1 MSLGP
6 KILLSIFSLSLVI
19 ATIGVTSNWYTN
31 SILNQLVQKN
41 VETTSMVEQ
50 TAKLENRLYQSLI
63 LLIELKESQ
72 SEVIPTIELQ
82 SPTEKVLIQNFGEII
97 EEIKSHIIDLEGTI
111 SVHHELYQTH
121 LTDDFEELKRNF
133 QFYEQLSIEWLEFR
147 KENKSQ
153 SHHMFSNSITPYFSN
168 NIIPAISH
176 LREDVINQQIQENSK
191 LDIQLRRASIFII
204 VITIVLI
211 FLSLGVAL
219 FIYNSIVNPL
229 KNLSIGA
236 HAFGKGNLDERVEV
250 KTNDEIG
257 DLTST
262 FNKMA
267 SNLQKRTLARDYLD
281 NIIESIHE
289 ALIVT
294 DELGDIV
301 GLNKSAS
308 DLLGYKKKKTNW
320 KTLNTATR

>member
-1 MSLGP
+1 MSLGS

-82 SPTEKVLIQNFGEII
+82 SPTEKVLIQNFGVII

-111 SVHHELYQTH
+111 LVHHELYQTH
-121 LTDDFEELKRNF
+121 LTDDFEELQRNF

-153 SHHMFSNSITPYFSN
+153 SHHMFSNSLTPYFSN

-176 LREDVINQQIQENSK
+176 LREDVMNQQIQENSK
-191 LDIQLRRASIFII
+191 LDIQLRRASLFYYSNNHYTYFS
-204 VITIVLI
+204 ITW
-211 FLSLGVAL
+211 SCS
-219 FIYNSIVNPL
+219 IYL
-229 KNLSIGA
+229 
-236 HAFGKGNLDERVEV
+236 
-250 KTNDEIG
+250 
-257 DLTST
+257 
-262 FNKMA
+262 
-267 SNLQKRTLARDYLD
+267 
-281 NIIESIHE
+281 
-289 ALIVT
+289 
-294 DELGDIV
+294 
-301 GLNKSAS
+301 
-308 DLLGYKKKKTNW
+308 
-320 KTLNTATR
+320 